1 MTILKSKE
9 KSLGENVI
17 WGEISQREMLQGE
30 MSLGR
35 IVVQSFY
42 NTHSLLEEPKTKFL
56 VFLP

>member
-35 IVVQSFY
+35 NVVQ
-42 NTHSLLEEPKTKFL
+42 LL
-56 VFLP
+56 